1 MAGEVCHHKEVVFYP
16 EEDHDA
22 DGAREANAQ
31 SRTSPVC
38 VPGEKLPVAMASYLV
53 YDVVLS

>member
-1 MAGEVCHHKEVVFYP
+1 VVFYP